1 MNLVIGLLVPFL
13 GTSLGAACVFFMK
26 NGLNRLVQ
34 KALLGFA
41 SGVMVAASVW
51 SLLIPSID
59 MSEGMGKFA
68 FLPAAIGFIFGILFL
83 LLMDKIIP
91 HLHMNEDK
99 PEGLPSH
106 LKKTTML
113 VLAVTLHNIPEGMA
127 VGVVYAGWISGSTNI
142 TLAAALALSIGIA
155 IQNLP
160 EGAIVSMPLCS
171 EGCSKTKAFGYGF
184 FSGIVEPIAALLT
197 IALSSIM
204 VPVLPYFL
212 GFAAGAMLYVVV
224 EELIP
229 EMAEGEHTNLG
240 TIMFAVGFSMMMV
253 LDVALG

>member
-127 VGVVYAGWISGSTNI
+127 VGVVFAGVLSGKSGI
-142 TLAAALALSIGIA
+142 TEMGALALSIGIA
-155 IQNLP
+155 IQNFP
-160 EGAIVSMPLCS
+160 EGAIVSMPLKA
-171 EGCSKTKAFGYGF
+171 EGNGKGKAFLYGVL
-184 FSGIVEPIAALLT
+184 SGAVEPIAAVIT
-197 IALSSIM
+197 ILAASFII
-204 VPVLPYFL
+204 PALPYL
-212 GFAAGAMLYVVV
+212 LSFAAGAMMYVVV
-224 EELIP
+224 EELVP
-229 EMAEGEHTNLG
+229 EMAEGKHSNWG
-240 TIMFAVGFSMMMV
+240 TIFFALGFTVMMT